1 MKGFYKILLIVAFS
15 SVLGLLIWNVYLI
28 NQVDRLSKIEKDLN
42 FKIQILEGDLDLISY
57 DLVTSRDS
65 VRILNKKIKEDCPQ
79 NEDN

>member
-65 VRILNKKIKEDCPQ
+65 VRILNKKIKEGCPQ